1 MSPCKVIYICLKIEY
16 QSETDFIYHE
26 NLRFK
31 KKEKSLRKIKE
42 SKRMTRHKGTYIKS
56 QNKSAIQV
64 RENLCQ
70 SDCHTICK
78 EITII
83 FVRNCVV
90 CNNIYCSF
98 LGGKG
103 ISIKIYYIKV

>member
-1 MSPCKVIYICLKIEY
+1 MKIEY
-16 QSETDFIYHE
+16 QSEANFIYHE

-42 SKRMTRHKGTYIKS
+42 SKRMTKTQGNIYIKS
-56 QNKSAIQV
+56 QNKVHTVGRKKLLKQIYIYLTHIQV
-64 RENLCQ
+64 RESLCQ

-83 FVRNCVV
+83 CA
-90 CNNIYCSF
+90 
-98 LGGKG
+98 
-103 ISIKIYYIKV
+103 

>member
-1 MSPCKVIYICLKIEY
+1 MVVTLRYIKYIYIYLKIEY

-56 QNKSAIQV
+56 QNKV
-64 RENLCQ
+64 
-70 SDCHTICK
+70 HTVGRK
-78 EITII
+78 KLLKQ
-83 FVRNCVV
+83 
-90 CNNIYCSF
+90 IYIHILNTYS
-98 LGGKG
+98 
-103 ISIKIYYIKV
+103 S

>member
-1 MSPCKVIYICLKIEY
+1 M
-16 QSETDFIYHE
+16 QAT
-26 NLRFK
+26 
-31 KKEKSLRKIKE
+31 LRKVNG
-42 SKRMTRHKGTYIKS
+42 RQRHKGTYIKS
-56 QNKSAIQV
+56 QNKVHTVGRKKLVKQIYIFLTHIQV

-83 FVRNCVV
+83 LCVIV
-90 CNNIYCSF
+90 LPATIYTVVF
-98 LGGKG
+98 LGEKG